1 MLLSVVLPAR
11 RTEPQY
17 VHIAACSIHSVLLIA
32 QHCHACTTVSPLS
45 HNQATS
51 ALSATATAAPVTVT
65 RTSLRNMHWTMAQQ
79 LAHHTVTG
87 CNVLPGDLM
96 GSGTISGG
104 AAGEGG
110 CMLELTRNG
119 SEPLDFAELRRKQQ
133 QQQQQQ
139 QQQLQGDDSSTSS
152 TSSAKPQQ
160 QQQQTGSSSDGSS
173 GNSASEQKQELRSW
187 LLDGDVVSLTG
198 YCQGDSYRV
207 GFGSC
212 TGKVAPAL

>member
-1 MLLSVVLPAR
+1 
-11 RTEPQY
+11 
-17 VHIAACSIHSVLLIA
+17 
-32 QHCHACTTVSPLS
+32 
-45 HNQATS
+45 
-51 ALSATATAAPVTVT
+51 
-65 RTSLRNMHWTMAQQ
+65 MAQQ

-139 QQQLQGDDSSTSS
+139 LQGDDSSISS
-152 TSSAKPQQ
+152 TSSAKPQQQQQQ

>member
-1 MLLSVVLPAR
+1 
-11 RTEPQY
+11 
-17 VHIAACSIHSVLLIA
+17 
-32 QHCHACTTVSPLS
+32 
-45 HNQATS
+45 
-51 ALSATATAAPVTVT
+51 
-65 RTSLRNMHWTMAQQ
+65 MAQQ

-139 QQQLQGDDSSTSS
+139 LQGDDSSISS
-152 TSSAKPQQ
+152 TSSAKPQQQQQQ

-198 YCQGDSYRV
+198 YCQGDGYCV